1 MTDPGAGQPPAAGRA
16 DRLHLSSRHREIL
29 ETLLLEHLPG
39 IEVWA
44 YGSRVNGESHDGSD
58 LDLVLRAPDLQEVP
72 IGPLA
77 DFTEALHDS
86 TLPFLVEARDWARL
100 PERFHKEIERG
111 SVIVQGKTR
120 QTTTMGW
127 REVTLGDCVAMNEST
142 YSPKE
147 SWPFINYL
155 DTGNITDNR
164 VSEIQHLIPGTDKVP
179 SRARRKVRD
188 GDIVY
193 STVRP
198 NQRHFGLL
206 RNIPK
211 NCLVSTGFA
220 VIRGKKHIADT
231 GFIFWFLTQ
240 NHIVEHLHTIA
251 EHSTSAYPSIRP
263 SDIKQLKLRLPPL
276 PEQRSI
282 AHILGTLDDKIE
294 LNRRMNETLE
304 AMARALF
311 KSWFVDFDPVRA
323 KMEGRWRPGGSLPGL
338 PAHLYD
344 LFPDRLV
351 ESELGEA
358 PEGWEVK
365 TLGTFGEIITG
376 KTPSTKRSEYYG
388 EDIPFLRIPDMH
400 GNMYAIKTEVMLS
413 TQGAESQSKKTLPP
427 GSVSVS
433 CIATPGL
440 VVLNHRDTQTN
451 QQINSIIP
459 YDRSVSRY
467 LYWACCHLSSDIAIG
482 GLGGSV
488 FGNMNKSTFSALPT
502 IHPESTIVRA
512 FDALVSPI
520 HTGILGN
527 EKQIHTLA
535 EQRDAL
541 LPKLISGKLR
551 IRDAEVLLS
560 RIL

>member
-1 MTDPGAGQPPAAGRA
+1 MTDSGIRQLPAADRA

-29 ETLLLEHLPG
+29 EALLREHLPG

-58 LDLVLRAPDLQEVP
+58 LDLVLRAPGLQEVP

-86 TLPFLVEARDWARL
+86 TLPFLVEVRDWARL
-100 PERFHKEIERG
+100 PERFHKEIEREY
-111 SVIVQGKTR
+111 VIVQGKTK

-142 YSPKE
+142 YSLKE
-147 SWPFINYL
+147 SWSFINYL

-164 VSEIQHLIPGTDKVP
+164 VSEIQHLILGTDKVP

-231 GFIFWFLTQ
+231 GLIFWFLTQ

-351 ESELGEA
+351 ESELGEM
-358 PEGWEVK
+358 PEGWEVSK
-365 TLGTFGEIITG
+365 IGDIASVSSGKRPNIRYPSSSAEAEIPVWGGNGPMAFTTTPLIDYPILITG
-376 KTPSTKRSEYYG
+376 RVG
-388 EDIPFLRIPDMH
+388 
-400 GNMYAIKTEVMLS
+400 
-413 TQGAESQSKKTLPP
+413 TL
-427 GSVSVS
+427 
-433 CIATPGL
+433 
-440 VVLNHRDTQTN
+440 
-451 QQINSIIP
+451 
-459 YDRSVSRY
+459 
-467 LYWACCHLSSDIAIG
+467 
-482 GLGGSV
+482 GSV
-488 FGNMNKSTFSALPT
+488 FRVTEPCWPSDNTLILKSCANQYFEYLFCHMEHIDYSSLNRGSTQPLLTQSDLKKQPIILPSKKLLVRFSDFTSRIFHMYDRQKYESETLTILNNM
-502 IHPESTIVRA
+502 
-512 FDALVSPI
+512 
-520 HTGILGN
+520 
-527 EKQIHTLA
+527 
-535 EQRDAL
+535 L
-541 LPKLISGKLR
+541 LPKLVSGKIR
-551 IRDAEVLLS
+551 IRYKKESAQEV
-560 RIL
+560 I